1 MLKKYFLK
9 GHSIELRIPTEKD
22 VAESGWH
29 NWYNDSEVTKYN
41 QHGIYPVTL
50 DQELEIVRKI
60 ISDKS
65 NILLSIYDSSSDL
78 LIGNITLQNIDHFNK
93 RSKLAITLGE
103 EHSMTAGIEAMGL
116 MTHHA
121 FMKLNLERIEEGTH
135 EKLSGFVD
143 MLSIFG
149 YKKEGIARNY
159 FYKDDKWQNKIY
171 YAALRKDFMNSLKK
185 RDGHLLFK
193 DKNTLKK
200 EMLNCI
206 SR

>member
-1 MLKKYFLK
+1 MSEKYFLK
-9 GHSIELRIPTEKD
+9 GHTIELRIPTEKD
-22 VAESGWH
+22 VAESNWY
-29 NWYNDSEVTKYN
+29 NWYNDSEITKYN

-50 DQELEIVRKI
+50 NQELEIVRTI

-65 NILLSIYDSSSDL
+65 NILLSIYDSSSNI
-78 LIGNITLQNIDHFNK
+78 LIGNITLQNIDHLNR

-159 FYKDDKWQNKIY
+159 FYKNDKWQNKIY
-171 YAALRKDFMNSLKK
+171 YAALKKDFMKSLKN
-185 RDGHLLFK
+185 RNDNLLFK
-193 DKNTLKK
+193 DLSTLKK
-200 EMLNCI
+200 EMLKCI